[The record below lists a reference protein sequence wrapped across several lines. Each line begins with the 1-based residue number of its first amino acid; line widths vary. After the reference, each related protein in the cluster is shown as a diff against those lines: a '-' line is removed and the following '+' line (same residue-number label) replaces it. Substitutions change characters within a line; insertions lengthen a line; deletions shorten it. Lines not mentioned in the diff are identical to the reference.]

1 MKIVFAVLLI
11 SASGCARYSCQAPPV
26 PTVKA
31 PPDVSA
37 SPEFLTEAEARTIAE
52 QYVKQQGWTV
62 KSEWK
67 SATHL
72 NGEWGVFFNV
82 KNIGGPKIVY
92 VDDRTRHVRW
102 VQGE

>member
-1 MKIVFAVLLI
+1 
-11 SASGCARYSCQAPPV
+11 
-26 PTVKA
+26 
-31 PPDVSA
+31 
-37 SPEFLTEAEARTIAE
+37 
-52 QYVKQQGWTV
+52 VKQQGWTV
-62 KSEWK
+62 KSEWE